1 MPEAFGSVVDLFHD
15 FVAVGGFLVKK
26 DEDSNAYVA
35 FLGFFKPA
43 CSCLVFSF
51 CCHRISNLYC
61 IWVILI
67 FYRNI
72 LQGIILQNVVTK
84 MANDSIIEVKN
95 LTKMFNDFV
104 AVDNISFDV
113 KKGEIFGLLGP
124 NGAGKSTTLRVL
136 STLAA
141 PTKGTATIGGYDI
154 VKDGTEVRKL
164 IGIVSEKMIMYNRLT
179 ARENLVFFGS
189 LFNLPKDDLNKRI
202 DELLELVQLTKWKNA
217 QVGTFSTGMRQR
229 MNVIRALLN
238 MPQVLFLDEPTLGLD
253 PQSSVEIREFIK
265 KLNRENGTSIIV
277 TTHMMVDAD
286 LLCDRIGIMDHA
298 KIVALDTSTN
308 LKKMISGAD
317 TTILKLEIGNLS
329 PQIFQAVQDCKC
341 VDNVSQENS
350 LHLRV
355 ISHGQEAFDNV
366 IDAIRTAD
374 GKINSMENLQPT
386 LEDVFLHITGHQVR
400 DSADQKIPI
409 EQHRHYG
416 AAPNR
421 IR

>member
-1 MPEAFGSVVDLFHD
+1 
-15 FVAVGGFLVKK
+15 
-26 DEDSNAYVA
+26 
-35 FLGFFKPA
+35 
-43 CSCLVFSF
+43 
-51 CCHRISNLYC
+51 
-61 IWVILI
+61 
-67 FYRNI
+67 
-72 LQGIILQNVVTK
+72 
-84 MANDSIIEVKN
+84 MANESMIEVKN

-104 AVDNISFDV
+104 AVDSISFDV

-124 NGAGKSTTLRVL
+124 NGAGKSTTLRML

-154 VKDGTEVRKL
+154 VKHDTEVRKL

-179 ARENLVFFGS
+179 ARENLIFFGS
-189 LFNLPKDDLNKRI
+189 LFDIPKDALNKRI

-217 QVGTFSTGMRQR
+217 QVGTFSTGMRQK

-265 KLNRENGTSIIV
+265 KLNRENGITVIV

-286 LLCDRIGIMDHA
+286 LMCDRIAIVDHG

-308 LKKMISGAD
+308 LKKSISGAD

-329 PQIFQAVQDCKC
+329 PQIIEAINACGC
-341 VDNVSQENS
+341 VDAVTQENS

-355 ISHGQEAFDNV
+355 ISHGQEAFDSV
-366 IDAIRTAD
+366 IDSVRASG

-400 DSADQKIPI
+400 DSADQKIPM
-409 EQHRHYG
+409 EHKRFGQQ
-416 AAPNR
+416 ASNR